1 MSVVNMNEI
10 PDHILARMS
19 NRSEQSA
26 ALLDQLRSGLSAGG
40 EMVPRISLKGA
51 RFRIK
56 DGDAE
61 TVLDS
66 TFLDVVI
73 VGSNTGIAKN
83 YYAKAYDASAE
94 ATGPDCSSLDGIYP
108 VADAPH
114 PQSDTCAGCPM
125 NVWGSKITPQGQKIK
140 ACSDSK
146 RLAIVSADNPDGPV
160 YMLIVTASVL
170 KDFNAYLTQLARR
183 GLSPEMVR
191 TRLAFDPNA
200 SYPKLTFALSGYLD
214 EAGLTTID
222 EVLNDPR
229 VKSATGASQLAALP
243 APAAAPKPLLVAP
256 APAPAAAAPKAATGF
271 GVAAAPKPAPKAAP
285 KPEPAA
291 APVAGGNDLAAE
303 IEALMAGGSTDDA

>member
-1 MSVVNMNEI
+1 MSVINVNEI
-10 PDHILARMS
+10 PDHILARMT
-19 NRSEQSA
+19 NRSERSA
-26 ALLDQLRSGLSAGG
+26 ALFDQLRSGLASGG

-73 VGSNTGIAKN
+73 VGANSGIAKN

-114 PQSDTCAGCPM
+114 PQSDTCASCPM

-170 KDFNAYLTQLARR
+170 KDFMAYLTQLGRR

-200 SYPKLTFALSGYLD
+200 SYPKLTFALAGYLD
-214 EAGLTTID
+214 EGGLSTID
-222 EVLNDPR
+222 AVLEDPR
-229 VKSATGASQLAALP
+229 VKVATGASQLAALP
-243 APAAAPKPLLVAP
+243 APKAAPKPLLVAP
-256 APAPAAAAPKAATGF
+256 KEEPVKAAPAAGGF

-285 KPEPAA
+285 KPEPVA
-291 APVAGGNDLAAE
+291 APIASGNDLAAE

>member
-1 MSVVNMNEI
+1 MSMTNVPEI
-10 PDHILARMS
+10 PDHILARMT

-26 ALLDQLRSGLSAGG
+26 ALLDQLRSGLSSGG

-66 TFLDVVI
+66 TFLEVVI
-73 VGSNTGIAKN
+73 VGSNAGIAKN

-94 ATGPDCSSLDGIYP
+94 ATGPDCSSIDGVFP
-108 VADAPH
+108 LTDAPH
-114 PQSDTCAGCPM
+114 PQSDTCASCPM
-125 NVWGSKITPQGQKIK
+125 NAWGSKITPQGQKIK

-146 RLAIVSADNPDGPV
+146 RLAIVAADNPDGPV

-170 KDFNAYLTQLARR
+170 KDFMAYLTQLARR

-200 SYPKLTFALSGYLD
+200 SYPKLTFALAGYLD
-214 EAGLTTID
+214 EAGLDTID
-222 EVLNDPR
+222 NVLIDPR
-229 VKSATGASQLAALP
+229 VKVATGANQLAALP
-243 APAAAPKPLLVAP
+243 APAAAPKPMLVAP
-256 APAPAAAAPKAATGF
+256 KAEPAKAPTAASGF
-271 GVAAAPKPAPKAAP
+271 GVAAAPKAAPKVAPKA
-285 KPEPAA
+285 EPSA
-291 APVAGGNDLAAE
+291 APVAAGNDLAAE